1 MTDTRARA
9 NVDIVVTGCDIVTL
23 DEQNTVLR
31 DGAIAID
38 GGRIVWIGAAPDASA
53 RYRGNSTIDG
63 RNRIA
68 IPGLIDAHLH
78 TAQQLL
84 RGKLAE
90 IARKRELKLPV
101 WKNYLI
107 PFEAGLNPEDVYLSG
122 LIAYTNLL
130 RVGTTCFAEAGG
142 PHPDS
147 MGQAALE
154 VGVRG
159 FLALSTIDQS
169 ETIGAAV
176 PKSMLM
182 TSDQALDRNVSLV
195 KRWKD
200 KDRVTAWLALRQ
212 IIVCSPGLIKNISAP
227 PRANST

>member
-1 MTDTRARA
+1 MTDTQARS

-23 DEQNTVLR
+23 DEENTVLR

-38 GGRIVWIGAAPDASA
+38 GGRIVWMGAAADASA
-53 RYRGNSTIDG
+53 HYRGNSTIDG

-107 PFEAGLNPEDVYLSG
+107 PFEAGLDPEDVYLSG
-122 LIAYTNLL
+122 LVAYTNLL
-130 RVGTTCFAEAGG
+130 ARRHHLFRRGRRPAPGQHG
-142 PHPDS
+142 P
-147 MGQAALE
+147 G
-154 VGVRG
+154 
-159 FLALSTIDQS
+159 
-169 ETIGAAV
+169 
-176 PKSMLM
+176 
-182 TSDQALDRNVSLV
+182 
-195 KRWKD
+195 
-200 KDRVTAWLALRQ
+200 
-212 IIVCSPGLIKNISAP
+212 
-227 PRANST
+227 RA